1 VSLRSLLGFGEF
13 KATQSTRAIVLAG
26 TTPVALVVDGIETVI
41 SVMPEQIDTRQA
53 HLAAEPGEVLLAAFQ
68 TQTKLGMAKILDVR
82 ALLDA
87 AFDNR
92 VKSKSKGA
100 VLRKQELGVSEGPA
114 APRQI
119 LVSFDVN
126 DQEYALDLEVVSEI
140 VSLPESVVALPFS
153 EAVVLGVTTFRDALL
168 PLLSLRRLLGF
179 EDASV
184 RPTRRKVIV
193 TAVKGV
199 PVGLV
204 ADGVRAILRADPALV
219 ESTPQLLAARVG
231 GEARVSAIYR
241 AEGGER
247 LVSILSPESLF
258 RDEVMLKIKAEDGSK
273 APRELETKTAHAEE
287 LQFIVFSLADEEFCL
302 PVGAVEEV
310 AAIPSEITRI
320 PKTPKFLEG
329 IVNLRGDVLPVIDQR
344 KRFDLPKF
352 DGERRTQRVIVVKT
366 GKHKAGLIVDSVS
379 QLLRIPK
386 EAIEPSPDLADDGTN
401 LFQGVINIPNA
412 SRIIMVLDP
421 EELLSRAERGLL
433 DSFAGGKAAK

>member
-1 VSLRSLLGFGEF
+1 LG
-13 KATQSTRAIVLAG
+13 T
-26 TTPVALVVDGIETVI
+26 
-41 SVMPEQIDTRQA
+41 
-53 HLAAEPGEVLLAAFQ
+53 
-68 TQTKLGMAKILDVR
+68 AKILDIR

-87 AFDNR
+87 AFDGR
-92 VKSKSKGA
+92 AKSRSKGA
-100 VLRKQELGVSEGPA
+100 VLRKEELEVTEGPA
-114 APRQI
+114 TPRRI

-126 DQEYALDLEVVSEI
+126 DQEYALDLEAVSEI
-140 VSLPESVVALPFS
+140 VSLPESVVELPFS
-153 EAVVLGVTTFRDALL
+153 EAIVLGVTAFRNALL
-168 PLLSLRRLLGF
+168 PLLSLRGLLGF
-179 EDASV
+179 DNASI

-204 ADGVRAILRADPALV
+204 ADGVGAILRADPALV
-219 ESTPQLLAARVG
+219 ELTPQILAARVG

-241 AEGGER
+241 ADGGER
-247 LVSILSPESLF
+247 LISILSPESLF
-258 RDEVMLKIKAEDGSK
+258 RDEIMLKIKAEDGSK
-273 APRELETKTAHAEE
+273 KAPREMEPTTARADE
-287 LQFIVFSLADEEFCL
+287 LQFIVFRLADEEFCL

-352 DGERRTQRVIVVKT
+352 AGERRAQRVIVVKT

-379 QLLRIPK
+379 QLLRITK
-386 EAIEPSPDLADDGTN
+386 DAVEPSPDLADDGTK
-401 LFQGVINIPNA
+401 LFQGVINIPSA
-412 SRIIMVLDP
+412 GRIIMLLDP

-433 DSFAGGKAAK
+433 ESLAGGEAGK